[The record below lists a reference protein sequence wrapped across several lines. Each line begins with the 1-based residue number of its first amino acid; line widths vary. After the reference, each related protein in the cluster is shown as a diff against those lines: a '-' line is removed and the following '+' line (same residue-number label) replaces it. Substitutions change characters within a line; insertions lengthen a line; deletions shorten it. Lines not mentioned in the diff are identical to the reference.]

1 MDITVEKRRLNT
13 IKRMIASPTIEAVM
27 ILPEKVFI
35 DYKFDRFI
43 YIKNKDFQGYF
54 FITKIDNYKNGST
67 PVRVDLLYID

>member
-1 MDITVEKRRLNT
+1 ML
-13 IKRMIASPTIEAVM
+13 
-27 ILPEKVFI
+27 LPEKVFI
-35 DYKFDRFI
+35 DYKFDKFI